1 MEDDLVAGVENY
13 ACQNSN
19 WQQYFFLLAL
29 FQAAPSV
36 VKERLLSTY
45 FGYVLMPRSSG
56 DSSF

>member
-13 ACQNSN
+13 ACQIPIGNN
-19 WQQYFFLLAL
+19 PFFISL
-29 FQAAPSV
+29 FQAAPSI
-36 VKERLLSTY
+36 VKQRILITY